1 MNILCQDVHS
11 KGEKW
16 QGPAEG
22 DELKKK
28 WQGCTDLTKE
38 VLMTQITAMLL
49 PSHSPRAKT
58 SWNAM
63 SSGYYYNKQS

>member
-38 VLMTQITAMLL
+38 VLMTQITAML
-49 PSHSPRAKT
+49 P
-58 SWNAM
+58 
-63 SSGYYYNKQS
+63 